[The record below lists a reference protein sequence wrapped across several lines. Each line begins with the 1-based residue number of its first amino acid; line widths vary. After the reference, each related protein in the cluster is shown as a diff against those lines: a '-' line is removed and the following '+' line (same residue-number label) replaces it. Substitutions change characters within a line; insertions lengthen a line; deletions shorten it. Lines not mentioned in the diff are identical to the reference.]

1 MNNYWEQL
9 LDKARANHLNL
20 DFDKIKLALGFAEES
35 HQGQYRKSGDDYII
49 HPVEVA
55 KILMDMKMDTDTIVA
70 GLLHDVVED
79 TLIPIADI
87 KYNFGDTVATLVDG
101 VTKLKALPNGT
112 KNQAENI
119 RKMIL
124 AMAENIRVI
133 LIKLADRLHNM
144 RTLKFMKPEKQ
155 QSISKE
161 TLDIYA
167 PLAHRLGMAK
177 IKSELEDMAFSY
189 LHHDEFL
196 EIKRLVDNTKE
207 ERKDY
212 IENFIRT
219 IIRTLSDLGI
229 KAEVK
234 GRFKH
239 FYSIYKKMY
248 QKGKEFDDIY
258 DLMGV
263 RVIVDDKATCYHVL
277 GIVHSQ
283 YTPVPGR
290 FKDYIAVPKS
300 NNYQSIH
307 TTIVGPLGKFIEI
320 QIRTKDMD
328 DIAEEG
334 IAAHWN
340 YKENKK
346 SSKDDNIYGWLRHI
360 IEFQNESDSTE
371 DFIEGVTGDIDRG
384 TVFTFSPKG
393 DIIELPVGATA
404 LDFAFMVHTQV
415 GCKCVGAKVNG
426 RMVTIDHKLKSGDK
440 VEIITSKNSKGPSI
454 DWLDIV
460 VTHGAKGKIRK
471 FLKDE
476 NKETVTKIGKDN
488 LEKEASKLGMTLK
501 EIENDPTLKKHM
513 EKNNIP
519 NLDEFYFYIGEK
531 RSRLDILIT
540 KIKTSLEKERAASTL
555 TIEEVLKKKE
565 EKKKEGK
572 NDFGIVIDGINNTLI
587 RFAKCCT
594 PLPGDEIGGFVTKL
608 TGITVHR
615 KDCANF
621 HAMVEKDPS
630 REIMVKWDENLI
642 ETKMNKYN
650 FTFTVVLNDRPNILM
665 EIVNLIAN
673 HKINITSV
681 NSYEVKKDG
690 DRVVKVKIST
700 LLYVRAREGVKSEVI
715 NIHLTNDNSD
725 TTGETISPKTLHHL
739 QSSRSILLRIASMC
753 YTLFEKSR

>member
-20 DFDKIKLALGFAEES
+20 DFDKIKLALAFAEES
-35 HQGQYRKSGDDYII
+35 HQGQYRKSGDDYIV

-263 RVIVDDKATCYHVL
+263 RVIVEDKATCYHVL

-476 NKETVTKIGKDN
+476 NKETVTKIGRDN

-690 DRVVKVKIST
+690 DRVVKVKISIEIKGKT
-700 LLYVRAREGVKSEVI
+700 EYDYLINNILKLKDVI
-715 NIHLTNDNSD
+715 SV
-725 TTGETISPKTLHHL
+725 E
-739 QSSRSILLRIASMC
+739 R
-753 YTLFEKSR
+753 

>member
-9 LDKARANHLNL
+9 LDKAKANHLNL

-35 HQGQYRKSGDDYII
+35 HQGQYRKSGDDYIV

-177 IKSELEDMAFSY
+177 VKSELEDIAFSY

-219 IIRTLSDLGI
+219 MIRTLSELGI

-239 FYSIYKKMY
+239 FYSIYRKMY
-248 QKGKEFDDIY
+248 QKGKDFDDIY

-263 RVIVDDKATCYHVL
+263 RVIVEDKATCYHVL

-476 NKETVTKIGKDN
+476 NKENVTKLGKDN

-513 EKNNIP
+513 EKNNISS
-519 NLDEFYFYIGEK
+519 LDEFYFYIGEK
-531 RSRLDILIT
+531 RSRLDILIN
-540 KIKTSLEKERAASTL
+540 KIKINLEKERAASTL

-572 NDFGIVIDGINNTLI
+572 NDFGIVIDGVNNTLI

-615 KDCANF
+615 KDCPNF
-621 HAMVEKDPS
+621 HAMIEKDPS
-630 REIMVKWDENLI
+630 REILVKWDENLI

-690 DRVVKVKIST
+690 DRVIKVKISIEIKGKAEYDY
-700 LLYVRAREGVKSEVI
+700 LISNILKLKDVI
-715 NIHLTNDNSD
+715 SV
-725 TTGETISPKTLHHL
+725 E
-739 QSSRSILLRIASMC
+739 R
-753 YTLFEKSR
+753 

>member
-1 MNNYWEQL
+1 MNYWEQL
-9 LDKARANHLNL
+9 LDKAKANHLNL

-35 HQGQYRKSGDDYII
+35 HQGQYRKSGDDYIV

-177 IKSELEDMAFSY
+177 VKSELEDIAFSY

-219 IIRTLSDLGI
+219 MIRTLSELGI

-239 FYSIYKKMY
+239 FYSIYRKMY
-248 QKGKEFDDIY
+248 QKGKDFDDIY

-263 RVIVDDKATCYHVL
+263 RVIVEDKATCYHVL

-360 IEFQNESDSTE
+360 IEFQNKSNSTE

-476 NKETVTKIGKDN
+476 NKENVTKLGKDN

-513 EKNNIP
+513 EKNNISS
-519 NLDEFYFYIGEK
+519 LDEFYFYIGEK
-531 RSRLDILIT
+531 RSRLDILIN
-540 KIKTSLEKERAASTL
+540 KIKINLEKERAASTL

-572 NDFGIVIDGINNTLI
+572 NDFGIVIDGVNNTLI

-615 KDCANF
+615 KDCPNF
-621 HAMVEKDPS
+621 HAMIEKDPS
-630 REIMVKWDENLI
+630 REILVKWDENLI

-690 DRVVKVKIST
+690 DRVIKVKISIEIKGKAEYDY
-700 LLYVRAREGVKSEVI
+700 LISNILKLKDVI
-715 NIHLTNDNSD
+715 SV
-725 TTGETISPKTLHHL
+725 E
-739 QSSRSILLRIASMC
+739 R
-753 YTLFEKSR
+753 

>member
-35 HQGQYRKSGDDYII
+35 HQGQYRKSGDDYIV

-177 IKSELEDMAFSY
+177 VKSELEDIAFSY

-219 IIRTLSDLGI
+219 MIRTLSDLGI

-239 FYSIYKKMY
+239 FYSIYRKMY

-263 RVIVDDKATCYHVL
+263 RVIVEDKATCYHVL

-440 VEIITSKNSKGPSI
+440 VEIIISKNSKGPSI

-501 EIENDPTLKKHM
+501 ELENDPTLKKHM
-513 EKNNIP
+513 EKNNITS
-519 NLDEFYFYIGEK
+519 LDEFYFYIGEK
-531 RSRLDILIT
+531 RSRLDILIN
-540 KIKTSLEKERAASTL
+540 KIKINLEKERAASTL

-615 KDCANF
+615 KDCPNF
-621 HAMVEKDPS
+621 HAMIEKDPS
-630 REIMVKWDENLI
+630 REILVKWDENLI

-650 FTFTVVLNDRPNILM
+650 FTFTVVLNDRPSILM

-681 NSYEVKKDG
+681 NSHEVKKDG
-690 DRVVKVKIST
+690 DRVIKVKISIEIKGKT
-700 LLYVRAREGVKSEVI
+700 EYDYLISNILKLKDVI
-715 NIHLTNDNSD
+715 SV
-725 TTGETISPKTLHHL
+725 E
-739 QSSRSILLRIASMC
+739 R
-753 YTLFEKSR
+753 

>member
-55 KILMDMKMDTDTIVA
+55 KILMDMKMDTDTIVV

-263 RVIVDDKATCYHVL
+263 RVIVEDKATCYHVL

-690 DRVVKVKIST
+690 DRVVKVKISIEIKGKT
-700 LLYVRAREGVKSEVI
+700 EYDYLINNILKLKDVI
-715 NIHLTNDNSD
+715 SV
-725 TTGETISPKTLHHL
+725 E
-739 QSSRSILLRIASMC
+739 R
-753 YTLFEKSR
+753 

>member
-1 MNNYWEQL
+1 MNYWEQL
-9 LDKARANHLNL
+9 LDKAKANHLNL

-35 HQGQYRKSGDDYII
+35 HQGQYRKSGDDYIV

-177 IKSELEDMAFSY
+177 VKSELEDIAFSY

-219 IIRTLSDLGI
+219 MIRTLSELGI

-239 FYSIYKKMY
+239 FYSIYRKMY
-248 QKGKEFDDIY
+248 QKGKDFDDIY

-263 RVIVDDKATCYHVL
+263 RVIVEDKATCYHVL

-328 DIAEEG
+328 EIAEEG

-513 EKNNIP
+513 EKNNISS
-519 NLDEFYFYIGEK
+519 LDEFYFYIGEK
-531 RSRLDILIT
+531 RSRLDILIN
-540 KIKTSLEKERAASTL
+540 KIKINLEKERAASTL

-572 NDFGIVIDGINNTLI
+572 NDFGIVIDGVNNTLI

-615 KDCANF
+615 KDCPNF
-621 HAMVEKDPS
+621 HAMIEKDPS
-630 REIMVKWDENLI
+630 REILVKWDENLI

-690 DRVVKVKIST
+690 DRVIKVKISIEIKGKAEYDY
-700 LLYVRAREGVKSEVI
+700 LISNILKLKDVI
-715 NIHLTNDNSD
+715 SV
-725 TTGETISPKTLHHL
+725 E
-739 QSSRSILLRIASMC
+739 R
-753 YTLFEKSR
+753 

>member
-1 MNNYWEQL
+1 MNYWEQL
-9 LDKARANHLNL
+9 LDKAKANHLNL

-35 HQGQYRKSGDDYII
+35 HQGQYRKSGDDYIV

-177 IKSELEDMAFSY
+177 VKSELEDIAFSY

-219 IIRTLSDLGI
+219 MIRTLSELGI

-239 FYSIYKKMY
+239 FYSIYRKMY

-263 RVIVDDKATCYHVL
+263 RVIVEDKATCYHVL

-476 NKETVTKIGKDN
+476 NKENVTKLGKDN

-513 EKNNIP
+513 EKNNISS
-519 NLDEFYFYIGEK
+519 LDEFYFYIGEK
-531 RSRLDILIT
+531 RSRLDILIN
-540 KIKTSLEKERAASTL
+540 KIKINLEKERAASTL

-572 NDFGIVIDGINNTLI
+572 NDFGIVIDGVNNTLI

-642 ETKMNKYN
+642 ETKMNKYK

-690 DRVVKVKIST
+690 DRVIKVKISIEIKGKAEYDY
-700 LLYVRAREGVKSEVI
+700 LISNILKLKDVI
-715 NIHLTNDNSD
+715 SV
-725 TTGETISPKTLHHL
+725 E
-739 QSSRSILLRIASMC
+739 R
-753 YTLFEKSR
+753 

>member
-20 DFDKIKLALGFAEES
+20 DFDKIKLALAFAEES

-112 KNQAENI
+112 KNQAENV

-177 IKSELEDMAFSY
+177 VKSELEDMAFSY

-239 FYSIYKKMY
+239 FYSIYRKMY

-263 RVIVDDKATCYHVL
+263 RVIVEDKATCYHVL

-501 EIENDPTLKKHM
+501 ELENDPTLKKHM
-513 EKNNIP
+513 EKNNIL

-531 RSRLDILIT
+531 RSRLDVLIT
-540 KIKTSLEKERAASTL
+540 KIKTNLEKERAASTL

-615 KDCANF
+615 KDCSNF

-630 REIMVKWDENLI
+630 REILVKWDENLI
-642 ETKMNKYN
+642 VTKMNKYN

-690 DRVVKVKIST
+690 ERVVKVKISIEIKAKT
-700 LLYVRAREGVKSEVI
+700 EYDYLINNILKLKDVI
-715 NIHLTNDNSD
+715 SV
-725 TTGETISPKTLHHL
+725 E
-739 QSSRSILLRIASMC
+739 R
-753 YTLFEKSR
+753 

>member
-9 LDKARANHLNL
+9 LDKAKANHLNL

-35 HQGQYRKSGDDYII
+35 HQGQYRKSGDDYIV

-177 IKSELEDMAFSY
+177 VKSELEDLAFSY

-196 EIKRLVDNTKE
+196 EIKKLVDNTKE

-219 IIRTLSDLGI
+219 MIRTLSELGI

-328 DIAEEG
+328 EIAEEG

-501 EIENDPTLKKHM
+501 ELENDPTLKKHM

-531 RSRLDILIT
+531 RSRLDILVT
-540 KIKTSLEKERAASTL
+540 KIKNSLEKERAASTL

-615 KDCANF
+615 KDCPNF
-621 HAMVEKDPS
+621 HAMIEKDPS
-630 REIMVKWDENLI
+630 REILVKWDENLI

-665 EIVNLIAN
+665 EIVSLIAN
-673 HKINITSV
+673 HKINITSL

-690 DRVVKVKIST
+690 DRVVKVKISIEIKAKT
-700 LLYVRAREGVKSEVI
+700 EYDYLINNILKLKDVI
-715 NIHLTNDNSD
+715 SV
-725 TTGETISPKTLHHL
+725 E
-739 QSSRSILLRIASMC
+739 R
-753 YTLFEKSR
+753 

>member
-1 MNNYWEQL
+1 MNYWEQL
-9 LDKARANHLNL
+9 LDKAKANHLNL
-20 DFDKIKLALGFAEES
+20 DLDKIKLALGFAEES
-35 HQGQYRKSGDDYII
+35 HQGQYRKSGDDYIV

-177 IKSELEDMAFSY
+177 VKSELEDIAFSY

-219 IIRTLSDLGI
+219 MIRTLSELGI

-239 FYSIYKKMY
+239 FYSIYRKMY

-263 RVIVDDKATCYHVL
+263 RIIVEDKATCYHVL

-513 EKNNIP
+513 EKNNITS
-519 NLDEFYFYIGEK
+519 LDEFYFYIGEK
-531 RSRLDILIT
+531 RSRLDILIN
-540 KIKTSLEKERAASTL
+540 KIKINLEKERAASTL

-594 PLPGDEIGGFVTKL
+594 PLPGDDIGGFVTKL

-615 KDCANF
+615 KDCPNF
-621 HAMVEKDPS
+621 HAMIEKDPS
-630 REIMVKWDENLI
+630 REILVKWDENLI

-690 DRVVKVKIST
+690 DRIVKVKISIEIKAKT
-700 LLYVRAREGVKSEVI
+700 EYDYLINNILKLKDVI
-715 NIHLTNDNSD
+715 SV
-725 TTGETISPKTLHHL
+725 E
-739 QSSRSILLRIASMC
+739 R
-753 YTLFEKSR
+753 

>member
-1 MNNYWEQL
+1 MNYWEQL
-9 LDKARANHLNL
+9 LDKAKANHLNL
-20 DFDKIKLALGFAEES
+20 DLDKIKLALGFAEES
-35 HQGQYRKSGDDYII
+35 HQGQYRKSGDDYIV

-177 IKSELEDMAFSY
+177 VKSELEDIAFSY

-219 IIRTLSDLGI
+219 MIRTLSDLGI

-239 FYSIYKKMY
+239 FYSIYRKMY

-263 RVIVDDKATCYHVL
+263 RIIVEDKATCYHVL

-501 EIENDPTLKKHM
+501 ELENDPTLKKHM

-531 RSRLDILIT
+531 RSRLDILIN
-540 KIKTSLEKERAASTL
+540 KIKINLEKERAASTL

-615 KDCANF
+615 KDCPNF
-621 HAMVEKDPS
+621 HAMIEKDPS
-630 REIMVKWDENLI
+630 REILVKWDENLI

-650 FTFTVVLNDRPNILM
+650 FTFTVVLNDRPSILM

-681 NSYEVKKDG
+681 NSHEVKKDG
-690 DRVVKVKIST
+690 DRVIKVKISIEIKGKT
-700 LLYVRAREGVKSEVI
+700 EYDYLISNILKLKDVI
-715 NIHLTNDNSD
+715 SV
-725 TTGETISPKTLHHL
+725 E
-739 QSSRSILLRIASMC
+739 R
-753 YTLFEKSR
+753 

>member
-1 MNNYWEQL
+1 MNYWEQL
-9 LDKARANHLNL
+9 LDKAKANHLNL
-20 DFDKIKLALGFAEES
+20 DLNKIKLALGFAEES
-35 HQGQYRKSGDDYII
+35 HQGQYRKSGDDYIV

-177 IKSELEDMAFSY
+177 VKSELEDIAFSY

-219 IIRTLSDLGI
+219 MIRTLSDLGI

-239 FYSIYKKMY
+239 FYSIYRKMY

-263 RVIVDDKATCYHVL
+263 RIIVEDKATCYHVL

-501 EIENDPTLKKHM
+501 ELENDPTLKKHM
-513 EKNNIP
+513 EKNNITS
-519 NLDEFYFYIGEK
+519 LDEFYFYIGEK
-531 RSRLDILIT
+531 RSRLDILIN
-540 KIKTSLEKERAASTL
+540 KIKINLEKERAASTL

-615 KDCANF
+615 KDCPNF
-621 HAMVEKDPS
+621 HAMIEKDPS
-630 REIMVKWDENLI
+630 REILVKWDENLI

-650 FTFTVVLNDRPNILM
+650 FTFTVVLNDRPSILM

-681 NSYEVKKDG
+681 NSHEVKKDG
-690 DRVVKVKIST
+690 DRVIKVKISIEIKGKT
-700 LLYVRAREGVKSEVI
+700 EYDYLISNILKLKDVI
-715 NIHLTNDNSD
+715 SV
-725 TTGETISPKTLHHL
+725 E
-739 QSSRSILLRIASMC
+739 R
-753 YTLFEKSR
+753 

>member
-1 MNNYWEQL
+1 MNYWEQL
-9 LDKARANHLNL
+9 LDKAKANHLNL
-20 DFDKIKLALGFAEES
+20 DLDKIKLALGFAEES
-35 HQGQYRKSGDDYII
+35 HQGQYRKSGDDYIV

-177 IKSELEDMAFSY
+177 VKSELEDIAFSY

-219 IIRTLSDLGI
+219 MIRTLSDLGI

-239 FYSIYKKMY
+239 FYSIYRKMY
-248 QKGKEFDDIY
+248 HKGKELDDIY

-263 RVIVDDKATCYHVL
+263 RIIVEDKATCYHVL

-501 EIENDPTLKKHM
+501 ELENDPTLKKHM
-513 EKNNIP
+513 EKNNITS
-519 NLDEFYFYIGEK
+519 LDEFYFYIGEK
-531 RSRLDILIT
+531 RSRLDILIN
-540 KIKTSLEKERAASTL
+540 KIKINLEKERAASTL

-615 KDCANF
+615 KDCPNF
-621 HAMVEKDPS
+621 HAMIEKDPS
-630 REIMVKWDENLI
+630 REILVKWDENLI

-650 FTFTVVLNDRPNILM
+650 FTFTVVLNDRPSILM

-681 NSYEVKKDG
+681 NSHEVKKDG
-690 DRVVKVKIST
+690 DRVIKVKISIEIKGKT
-700 LLYVRAREGVKSEVI
+700 EYDYLISNILKLKDVI
-715 NIHLTNDNSD
+715 SV
-725 TTGETISPKTLHHL
+725 E
-739 QSSRSILLRIASMC
+739 R
-753 YTLFEKSR
+753 

>member
-1 MNNYWEQL
+1 MNYWEQL
-9 LDKARANHLNL
+9 LDKAKANHLNL

-35 HQGQYRKSGDDYII
+35 HQGQYRKSGDDYIV

-177 IKSELEDMAFSY
+177 VKSELEDIAFSY

-219 IIRTLSDLGI
+219 MIRTLSDLGI

-239 FYSIYKKMY
+239 FYSIYRKMY
-248 QKGKEFDDIY
+248 QKGKDFDDIY

-263 RVIVDDKATCYHVL
+263 RVIVEDKATCYHVL

-513 EKNNIP
+513 EKNNITS
-519 NLDEFYFYIGEK
+519 LDEFYFYIGEK
-531 RSRLDILIT
+531 RSRLDILIN
-540 KIKTSLEKERAASTL
+540 KIKINLEKERAASTL

-594 PLPGDEIGGFVTKL
+594 PLPGDDIGGFVTKL

-615 KDCANF
+615 KDCPNF
-621 HAMVEKDPS
+621 HAMIEKDPS
-630 REIMVKWDENLI
+630 REILVKWDENLI

-665 EIVNLIAN
+665 ETVILIAN

-690 DRVVKVKIST
+690 DRVVKVKISIEIKGKT
-700 LLYVRAREGVKSEVI
+700 EYDYLISNILKLKDVI
-715 NIHLTNDNSD
+715 SV
-725 TTGETISPKTLHHL
+725 E
-739 QSSRSILLRIASMC
+739 R
-753 YTLFEKSR
+753 

>member
-9 LDKARANHLNL
+9 LDKAKANHLNL

-35 HQGQYRKSGDDYII
+35 HQGQYRKSGDDYIV

-87 KYNFGDTVATLVDG
+87 KYNFGETVATLVDG

-263 RVIVDDKATCYHVL
+263 RVIVEDKATCYHVL

-690 DRVVKVKIST
+690 DRVVKVKISIEIKGKT
-700 LLYVRAREGVKSEVI
+700 EYDYLINNILKLKDVI
-715 NIHLTNDNSD
+715 SV
-725 TTGETISPKTLHHL
+725 E
-739 QSSRSILLRIASMC
+739 R
-753 YTLFEKSR
+753 

>member
-263 RVIVDDKATCYHVL
+263 RVIVEDKATCYHVL

-476 NKETVTKIGKDN
+476 NKETVTKIGRDN

-572 NDFGIVIDGINNTLI
+572 NDFGIVIDGINNSLI

-690 DRVVKVKIST
+690 DRIVKVKISIEIKGKT
-700 LLYVRAREGVKSEVI
+700 EYDYLINNILKLKDVI
-715 NIHLTNDNSD
+715 SV
-725 TTGETISPKTLHHL
+725 E
-739 QSSRSILLRIASMC
+739 R
-753 YTLFEKSR
+753 

>member
-501 EIENDPTLKKHM
+501 ELENDPTLKKHM

-519 NLDEFYFYIGEK
+519 TLDEFYFYIGEK
-531 RSRLDILIT
+531 GSRLDILIT

-572 NDFGIVIDGINNTLI
+572 NDFGIVIDGVNNTLI

-690 DRVVKVKIST
+690 DRVVKVKISIEIKGKT
-700 LLYVRAREGVKSEVI
+700 EYDYLINNILKLKDVI
-715 NIHLTNDNSD
+715 SV
-725 TTGETISPKTLHHL
+725 E
-739 QSSRSILLRIASMC
+739 R
-753 YTLFEKSR
+753 

>member
-1 MNNYWEQL
+1 MNYWEQL
-9 LDKARANHLNL
+9 LDKAKANHLNL

-35 HQGQYRKSGDDYII
+35 HQGQYRKSGDDYIV

-177 IKSELEDMAFSY
+177 VKSELEDIAFSY

-219 IIRTLSDLGI
+219 MIRTLSDLGI

-239 FYSIYKKMY
+239 FYSIYRKMY

-263 RVIVDDKATCYHVL
+263 RVIVEDKATCYHVL

-501 EIENDPTLKKHM
+501 ELENDPTLKKHM
-513 EKNNIP
+513 EKNNITS
-519 NLDEFYFYIGEK
+519 LDEFYFYIGEK
-531 RSRLDILIT
+531 RSRLDILIN
-540 KIKTSLEKERAASTL
+540 KIKINLEKERAASTL

-615 KDCANF
+615 KDCQNF
-621 HAMVEKDPS
+621 HAMIEKDPS
-630 REIMVKWDENLI
+630 REILVKWDENLI

-650 FTFTVVLNDRPNILM
+650 FTFTVVLNDRPSILM

-681 NSYEVKKDG
+681 NSHEVKKDG
-690 DRVVKVKIST
+690 DRVIKVKISIEIKGKT
-700 LLYVRAREGVKSEVI
+700 EYDYLISNILKLKDVI
-715 NIHLTNDNSD
+715 SV
-725 TTGETISPKTLHHL
+725 E
-739 QSSRSILLRIASMC
+739 R
-753 YTLFEKSR
+753 

>member
-1 MNNYWEQL
+1 MNYWEQL
-9 LDKARANHLNL
+9 LDKAKANHLNL

-35 HQGQYRKSGDDYII
+35 HQGQYRKSGDDYIV

-177 IKSELEDMAFSY
+177 VKSELEDLAFSY

-196 EIKRLVDNTKE
+196 EIKKLVDNTKE

-219 IIRTLSDLGI
+219 MIRTLSELGI

-258 DLMGV
+258 DLIGV

-328 DIAEEG
+328 EIAEEG

-501 EIENDPTLKKHM
+501 ELENDPTLKKHM

-531 RSRLDILIT
+531 RSRLDILVT
-540 KIKTSLEKERAASTL
+540 KIKNSLEKERAASTL

-615 KDCANF
+615 KDCPNF
-621 HAMVEKDPS
+621 HAMIEKDPS
-630 REIMVKWDENLI
+630 REILVKWDENLI

-665 EIVNLIAN
+665 EIVSLIAN
-673 HKINITSV
+673 HKINITSL

-690 DRVVKVKIST
+690 DRVVKVKISIEIKAKT
-700 LLYVRAREGVKSEVI
+700 EYDYLINNILKLKDVI
-715 NIHLTNDNSD
+715 SV
-725 TTGETISPKTLHHL
+725 E
-739 QSSRSILLRIASMC
+739 R
-753 YTLFEKSR
+753 

>member
-1 MNNYWEQL
+1 MNYWEQL
-9 LDKARANHLNL
+9 LDKAKANHLNL
-20 DFDKIKLALGFAEES
+20 DFDKIKLALCFAEES
-35 HQGQYRKSGDDYII
+35 HQGQYRKSGDDYIV

-177 IKSELEDMAFSY
+177 VKSELEDLAFSY

-196 EIKRLVDNTKE
+196 EIKKLVDNTKE

-219 IIRTLSDLGI
+219 MIRTLSELGI

-328 DIAEEG
+328 EIAEEG

-513 EKNNIP
+513 EKNNISS
-519 NLDEFYFYIGEK
+519 LDEFYFYIGEK
-531 RSRLDILIT
+531 RSRLDILVT
-540 KIKTSLEKERAASTL
+540 KIKNSLEKERAASTL

-615 KDCANF
+615 KDCPNF
-621 HAMVEKDPS
+621 HAMIEKDPS
-630 REIMVKWDENLI
+630 REILVKWDENLI

-665 EIVNLIAN
+665 EIVSLIAN
-673 HKINITSV
+673 HKINITSL

-690 DRVVKVKIST
+690 DRVVKVKISIEIKAKT
-700 LLYVRAREGVKSEVI
+700 EYDYLINNILKLKDVI
-715 NIHLTNDNSD
+715 SV
-725 TTGETISPKTLHHL
+725 E
-739 QSSRSILLRIASMC
+739 R
-753 YTLFEKSR
+753 

>member
-263 RVIVDDKATCYHVL
+263 RVIVNDKATCYHVL

-690 DRVVKVKIST
+690 DRVVKVKISIEIKGKT
-700 LLYVRAREGVKSEVI
+700 EYDYLINNILKLKDVI
-715 NIHLTNDNSD
+715 SV
-725 TTGETISPKTLHHL
+725 E
-739 QSSRSILLRIASMC
+739 R
-753 YTLFEKSR
+753 

>member
-189 LHHDEFL
+189 LHHNEFL

-263 RVIVDDKATCYHVL
+263 RVIVEDKATCYHVL

-471 FLKDE
+471 FLKHE
-476 NKETVTKIGKDN
+476 NKETVTKIGRDN

-690 DRVVKVKIST
+690 DRVVKVKISIEIKGKT
-700 LLYVRAREGVKSEVI
+700 EYDYLINNILKLKDVI
-715 NIHLTNDNSD
+715 SV
-725 TTGETISPKTLHHL
+725 E
-739 QSSRSILLRIASMC
+739 R
-753 YTLFEKSR
+753 

>member
-263 RVIVDDKATCYHVL
+263 RVIVEDKATCYHVL

-519 NLDEFYFYIGEK
+519 SLDEFYFYIGEK

-615 KDCANF
+615 KDCPNF
-621 HAMVEKDPS
+621 HAMLEKDPS

-642 ETKMNKYN
+642 ETKMNKYD

-690 DRVVKVKIST
+690 DKIMKVKISIEIKGKT
-700 LLYVRAREGVKSEVI
+700 EYDYLINNILKLKDVI
-715 NIHLTNDNSD
+715 SV
-725 TTGETISPKTLHHL
+725 E
-739 QSSRSILLRIASMC
+739 R
-753 YTLFEKSR
+753 

>member
-1 MNNYWEQL
+1 MNYWEQL
-9 LDKARANHLNL
+9 LDKAKANHLNL

-35 HQGQYRKSGDDYII
+35 HQGQYRKSGDDYIV

-177 IKSELEDMAFSY
+177 VKSELEDLAFSY

-196 EIKRLVDNTKE
+196 EIKKLVDNTKE

-219 IIRTLSDLGI
+219 MIRTLSDLGI

-239 FYSIYKKMY
+239 FYSIYRKMY

-263 RVIVDDKATCYHVL
+263 RIIVEDKATCYHVL

-328 DIAEEG
+328 EIAEEG

-501 EIENDPTLKKHM
+501 ELENDPTLKKHM

-531 RSRLDILIT
+531 RSRLDILVT
-540 KIKTSLEKERAASTL
+540 KIKNSLEKERAASTL

-615 KDCANF
+615 KDCPNF
-621 HAMVEKDPS
+621 HAMIEKDPS
-630 REIMVKWDENLI
+630 REILVKWDENLI

-665 EIVNLIAN
+665 EIVSLIAN
-673 HKINITSV
+673 HKINITSL

-690 DRVVKVKIST
+690 DRVVKVKISIEIKAKT
-700 LLYVRAREGVKSEVI
+700 EYDYLINNILKLKDVI
-715 NIHLTNDNSD
+715 SV
-725 TTGETISPKTLHHL
+725 E
-739 QSSRSILLRIASMC
+739 R
-753 YTLFEKSR
+753 

>member
-1 MNNYWEQL
+1 MNYWEQL
-9 LDKARANHLNL
+9 LDKAKANHLNL

-35 HQGQYRKSGDDYII
+35 HQGQYRKSGDDYIV

-87 KYNFGDTVATLVDG
+87 KYNFGDTVAVLVDG

-177 IKSELEDMAFSY
+177 VKSELEDLAFSY

-196 EIKRLVDNTKE
+196 EIKKLVDNTKE

-219 IIRTLSDLGI
+219 MIRTLSELGI

-239 FYSIYKKMY
+239 FYSIYRKMY

-328 DIAEEG
+328 EIAEEG

-501 EIENDPTLKKHM
+501 ELENDPTLKKHM

-531 RSRLDILIT
+531 RSRLDILVT
-540 KIKTSLEKERAASTL
+540 KIKNSLEKERAASTL

-615 KDCANF
+615 KDCPNF
-621 HAMVEKDPS
+621 HAMIEKDPS
-630 REIMVKWDENLI
+630 REILVKWDENLI

-665 EIVNLIAN
+665 EIVSLIAN
-673 HKINITSV
+673 HKINITSL

-690 DRVVKVKIST
+690 DRVVKVKISIEIKAKT
-700 LLYVRAREGVKSEVI
+700 EYDYLINNILKLKDVI
-715 NIHLTNDNSD
+715 SV
-725 TTGETISPKTLHHL
+725 E
-739 QSSRSILLRIASMC
+739 R
-753 YTLFEKSR
+753 

>member
-519 NLDEFYFYIGEK
+519 TLDEFYFYIGEK

-615 KDCANF
+615 KDCPNF
-621 HAMVEKDPS
+621 HAMLEKDPS

-642 ETKMNKYN
+642 ETKMNKYD

-690 DRVVKVKIST
+690 DKIMKVKISIEIKGKT
-700 LLYVRAREGVKSEVI
+700 EYDYLINNILKLKDVI
-715 NIHLTNDNSD
+715 SV
-725 TTGETISPKTLHHL
+725 E
-739 QSSRSILLRIASMC
+739 R
-753 YTLFEKSR
+753 

>member
-1 MNNYWEQL
+1 MNYWEQL
-9 LDKARANHLNL
+9 LDKAKANHLNL

-35 HQGQYRKSGDDYII
+35 HQGQYRKSGDDYIV

-177 IKSELEDMAFSY
+177 VKSELEDLAFSY

-196 EIKRLVDNTKE
+196 EIKKLVDNTKE

-219 IIRTLSDLGI
+219 MIRTLSELGI

-328 DIAEEG
+328 KIAEEG

-513 EKNNIP
+513 EKNNISS
-519 NLDEFYFYIGEK
+519 LDEFYFYIGEK
-531 RSRLDILIT
+531 RSRLDILVT
-540 KIKTSLEKERAASTL
+540 KIKNSLEKERAASTL

-615 KDCANF
+615 KDCPNF
-621 HAMVEKDPS
+621 HAMIEKDPS
-630 REIMVKWDENLI
+630 REILVKWDENLI

-665 EIVNLIAN
+665 EIVSLIAN
-673 HKINITSV
+673 HKINITSL

-690 DRVVKVKIST
+690 DRVVKVKISIEIKAKT
-700 LLYVRAREGVKSEVI
+700 EYDYLINNILKLKDVI
-715 NIHLTNDNSD
+715 SV
-725 TTGETISPKTLHHL
+725 E
-739 QSSRSILLRIASMC
+739 R
-753 YTLFEKSR
+753 

>member
-263 RVIVDDKATCYHVL
+263 RIIVDDKATCYHVL

-690 DRVVKVKIST
+690 DRVVKVKISIEIKGKT
-700 LLYVRAREGVKSEVI
+700 EYDYLINNILKLKDVI
-715 NIHLTNDNSD
+715 SV
-725 TTGETISPKTLHHL
+725 E
-739 QSSRSILLRIASMC
+739 R
-753 YTLFEKSR
+753 

>member
-1 MNNYWEQL
+1 MNYWEQL
-9 LDKARANHLNL
+9 LDKAKANHLNL

-35 HQGQYRKSGDDYII
+35 HQGQYRKSGDDYIV

-177 IKSELEDMAFSY
+177 VKSELEDLAFSY

-196 EIKRLVDNTKE
+196 EIKKLVDNTKE

-219 IIRTLSDLGI
+219 MIRTLSELGI

-328 DIAEEG
+328 KIAEEG

-513 EKNNIP
+513 EKNNISS
-519 NLDEFYFYIGEK
+519 LDEFYFYIGEK
-531 RSRLDILIT
+531 RSRLDILVT
-540 KIKTSLEKERAASTL
+540 KIKNSLEKERAASTL

-690 DRVVKVKIST
+690 DRVVKVKISIEIKGKT
-700 LLYVRAREGVKSEVI
+700 EYDYLINNILKLKDVI
-715 NIHLTNDNSD
+715 SV
-725 TTGETISPKTLHHL
+725 E
-739 QSSRSILLRIASMC
+739 R
-753 YTLFEKSR
+753 

>member
-1 MNNYWEQL
+1 MNYWEQL
-9 LDKARANHLNL
+9 LDKAKANHLNL

-35 HQGQYRKSGDDYII
+35 HQGQYRKSGDDYIV

-177 IKSELEDMAFSY
+177 VKSELEDIAFSH

-219 IIRTLSDLGI
+219 MIRTLSELGI

-239 FYSIYKKMY
+239 FYSIYRKMY
-248 QKGKEFDDIY
+248 QKGKDFDDIY

-263 RVIVDDKATCYHVL
+263 RVIVEDKATCYHVL

-476 NKETVTKIGKDN
+476 NKENVTKLGKDN

-513 EKNNIP
+513 EKNNISS
-519 NLDEFYFYIGEK
+519 LDEFYFYIGEK
-531 RSRLDILIT
+531 RSRLDILIN
-540 KIKTSLEKERAASTL
+540 KIKINLEKERAASTL

-572 NDFGIVIDGINNTLI
+572 NDFGIVIDGVNNTLI

-615 KDCANF
+615 KDCPNF
-621 HAMVEKDPS
+621 HAMIEKDPS
-630 REIMVKWDENLI
+630 REILVKWDENLI

-690 DRVVKVKIST
+690 DRVIKVKISIEIKGKAEYDY
-700 LLYVRAREGVKSEVI
+700 LISNILKLKDVI
-715 NIHLTNDNSD
+715 SV
-725 TTGETISPKTLHHL
+725 E
-739 QSSRSILLRIASMC
+739 R
-753 YTLFEKSR
+753 

>member
-9 LDKARANHLNL
+9 LDKAKANHLNL

-35 HQGQYRKSGDDYII
+35 HQGQYRKSGDDYIV

-177 IKSELEDMAFSY
+177 VKSELEDLAFSY
-189 LHHDEFL
+189 LHHNEFL
-196 EIKRLVDNTKE
+196 EIKKLVDNTKE

-219 IIRTLSDLGI
+219 MIRTLSELGI

-501 EIENDPTLKKHM
+501 ELENDPTLKKHM

-540 KIKTSLEKERAASTL
+540 KIKNNLEKERAASTL
-555 TIEEVLKKKE
+555 TIEEVLRKKE

-615 KDCANF
+615 KDCPNF

-630 REIMVKWDENLI
+630 REVLVKWDKNLI

-690 DRVVKVKIST
+690 DRVVKVKISIEIKAKT
-700 LLYVRAREGVKSEVI
+700 EYDYLINNILKLKDVI
-715 NIHLTNDNSD
+715 SV
-725 TTGETISPKTLHHL
+725 E
-739 QSSRSILLRIASMC
+739 R
-753 YTLFEKSR
+753 

>member
-1 MNNYWEQL
+1 MNYWEQL
-9 LDKARANHLNL
+9 LDKAKANHLNL

-35 HQGQYRKSGDDYII
+35 HQGQYRKSGDDYIV

-177 IKSELEDMAFSY
+177 VKSELEDLAFSY

-196 EIKRLVDNTKE
+196 EIKKLVDNTKK

-219 IIRTLSDLGI
+219 MIRTLSELGI

-328 DIAEEG
+328 EIAEEG

-513 EKNNIP
+513 EKNNISS
-519 NLDEFYFYIGEK
+519 LDEFYFYIGEK
-531 RSRLDILIT
+531 RSRLDILVT
-540 KIKTSLEKERAASTL
+540 KIKNSLEKERAASTL

-615 KDCANF
+615 KDCPNF
-621 HAMVEKDPS
+621 HAMIEKDPS
-630 REIMVKWDENLI
+630 REILVKWDENLI

-665 EIVNLIAN
+665 EIVSLIAN
-673 HKINITSV
+673 HKINITSL

-690 DRVVKVKIST
+690 DRVVKVKISIEIKAKT
-700 LLYVRAREGVKSEVI
+700 EYDYLINNILKLKDVI
-715 NIHLTNDNSD
+715 SV
-725 TTGETISPKTLHHL
+725 E
-739 QSSRSILLRIASMC
+739 R
-753 YTLFEKSR
+753 

>member
-1 MNNYWEQL
+1 MNYWEQL
-9 LDKARANHLNL
+9 LDKAKANHLNL
-20 DFDKIKLALGFAEES
+20 DLDKIKLALGFAEES
-35 HQGQYRKSGDDYII
+35 HQGQYRKSGDDYIV

-177 IKSELEDMAFSY
+177 VKSELEDIAFSY

-219 IIRTLSDLGI
+219 MIRTLSDLGI

-239 FYSIYKKMY
+239 FYSIYRKMY

-263 RVIVDDKATCYHVL
+263 RIIVEDKATCYHVL

-501 EIENDPTLKKHM
+501 ELENDPTLKKHM
-513 EKNNIP
+513 EKNNITS
-519 NLDEFYFYIGEK
+519 LDEFYFYIGEK
-531 RSRLDILIT
+531 RSRLDILIN
-540 KIKTSLEKERAASTL
+540 KIKINLEKERAASTL

-615 KDCANF
+615 KDCPNF
-621 HAMVEKDPS
+621 HAMIEKDPS
-630 REIMVKWDENLI
+630 REILVKWDENLI

-681 NSYEVKKDG
+681 NSHEVKKDG
-690 DRVVKVKIST
+690 DRVIKVKISIEIKGKT
-700 LLYVRAREGVKSEVI
+700 EYDYLISNILKLKDVI
-715 NIHLTNDNSD
+715 SV
-725 TTGETISPKTLHHL
+725 E
-739 QSSRSILLRIASMC
+739 R
-753 YTLFEKSR
+753 